1 MEIHNDML
9 SGKINMEKVENV
21 SKPVEVEEKK
31 VEKTSLFSSFCRQ
44 MMQYL
49 SPDDRAEICRLF
61 LNPEFVTIFKDKE
74 LVDCVNA
81 FFNNN
86 LNLSETSRVAFVHRN
101 TLIYR
106 IEKIARLTGLN
117 IRNFEDAMSFKI
129 LSIVYENMV
138 GETYR
143 K

>member
-1 MEIHNDML
+1 MEIHNDIL
-9 SGKINMEKVENV
+9 SGKVNIEKVDVAPTPLEA
-21 SKPVEVEEKK
+21 EQKK
-31 VEKTSLFSSFCRQ
+31 VEKVSLFSSLCKQ
-44 MMQYL
+44 MLKYL
-49 SPDDRAEICRLF
+49 SPDDRAEMCRLF
-61 LNPEFVTIFKDKE
+61 LTPEFITIFKDRE

-129 LSIVYENMV
+129 LSILYENMANRN
-138 GETYR
+138 YR